1 MEATKKV
8 SGKSA
13 KKWLSENAIIVL
25 MLAVSLI
32 VGIIHPNFFAVANL
46 INLFKNVSIRY
57 IIALGISGC
66 LITTGNDLSAGRLAG
81 FAACLACIFAQTEG
95 AAGKFYPNM
104 PTLPTPVVFILVIAI
119 CAIVGLCNGLVVSY
133 LKVQPFIATLGMQQV
148 VYGICLVYTGGTPIG
163 SLNKNFT
170 SLASNTILKVP
181 VLIWIALVVAV
192 CFWFLYNKT
201 RHGKY
206 MYAIGG
212 NEAAAEVAGV
222 NVYATKIRIYILASC
237 MFGLAGCL
245 ITTGNDLSAG
255 RLAGFAACLAC
266 IFAQT
271 EGASGKFYP
280 NMPTLSTP
288 VVFILVIAI
297 CAIVGLCNGLVVSY
311 LKVQPFIATLG
322 MQQVVYGIC
331 LVYTGGTP
339 IGSLNSNFTA
349 LAKDTFL
356 AIPVLIWF
364 ALIVAVCFWFLY
376 NKTRHGKYMY
386 AIGGNEA
393 AAEVAGVNVN
403 ATKIRIYILASC
415 MFGLAGCLL
424 AAKSGGASVNTA
436 QGYELD
442 AIAACTIGGVST
454 TGGVGTVPGV
464 LVGVLVFELMKVA
477 LQFMNVNSS
486 YTYIVQGLVIIVAV
500 AIDIRKYLAKK

>member
-1 MEATKKV
+1 MEATKKLD
-8 SGKSA
+8 GKA
-13 KKWLSENAIIVL
+13 VGKWLSNNAIIMM
-25 MLAVSLI
+25 MLAITLI
-32 VGIIHPNFFAVANL
+32 VGIIHPNFFSGTNM

-57 IIALGISGC
+57 IIALGIS
-66 LITTGNDLSAGRLAG
+66 
-81 FAACLACIFAQTEG
+81 
-95 AAGKFYPNM
+95 
-104 PTLPTPVVFILVIAI
+104 
-119 CAIVGLCNGLVVSY
+119 
-133 LKVQPFIATLGMQQV
+133 
-148 VYGICLVYTGGTPIG
+148 
-163 SLNKNFT
+163 
-170 SLASNTILKVP
+170 
-181 VLIWIALVVAV
+181 
-192 CFWFLYNKT
+192 
-201 RHGKY
+201 
-206 MYAIGG
+206 
-212 NEAAAEVAGV
+212 
-222 NVYATKIRIYILASC
+222 
-237 MFGLAGCL
+237 GCL

-339 IGSLNSNFTA
+339 IGSLNKNFTS
-349 LAKDTFL
+349 LASDTIL
-356 AIPVLIWF
+356 GIPVLIVI

-376 NKTRHGKYMY
+376 NKTRHG
-386 AIGGNEA
+386 IGGNEA
-393 AAEVAGVNVN
+393 AAEVAGVNVY

>member
-8 SGKSA
+8 TGKSV
-13 KKWLSENAIIVL
+13 KKWLGNNAIIVL

-32 VGIIHPNFFAVANL
+32 VGIIHPNFFALANI

-163 SLNKNFT
+163 SLNKDFT

-181 VLIWIALVVAV
+181 VLIWIAL
-192 CFWFLYNKT
+192 
-201 RHGKY
+201 
-206 MYAIGG
+206 
-212 NEAAAEVAGV
+212 
-222 NVYATKIRIYILASC
+222 
-237 MFGLAGCL
+237 
-245 ITTGNDLSAG
+245 
-255 RLAGFAACLAC
+255 
-266 IFAQT
+266 
-271 EGASGKFYP
+271 
-280 NMPTLSTP
+280 
-288 VVFILVIAI
+288 
-297 CAIVGLCNGLVVSY
+297 
-311 LKVQPFIATLG
+311 
-322 MQQVVYGIC
+322 
-331 LVYTGGTP
+331 
-339 IGSLNSNFTA
+339 
-349 LAKDTFL
+349 
-356 AIPVLIWF
+356 
-364 ALIVAVCFWFLY
+364 IVAVCFWFLY
-376 NKTRHGKYMY
+376 N
-386 AIGGNEA
+386 
-393 AAEVAGVNVN
+393 
-403 ATKIRIYILASC
+403 
-415 MFGLAGCLL
+415 GLAGCLL

-442 AIAACTIGGVST
+442 AIAASTIGGVST
-454 TGGVGTVPGV
+454 TGGVGTVPGI

>member
-1 MEATKKV
+1 MEATKKLN
-8 SGKSA
+8 GKA
-13 KKWLSENAIIVL
+13 VGKWLSNNAIIMM
-25 MLAVSLI
+25 MLAITLI
-32 VGIIHPNFFAVANL
+32 VGIMHPNFFSGTNM

-57 IIALGISGC
+57 IIALGIS
-66 LITTGNDLSAGRLAG
+66 
-81 FAACLACIFAQTEG
+81 
-95 AAGKFYPNM
+95 
-104 PTLPTPVVFILVIAI
+104 
-119 CAIVGLCNGLVVSY
+119 
-133 LKVQPFIATLGMQQV
+133 
-148 VYGICLVYTGGTPIG
+148 
-163 SLNKNFT
+163 
-170 SLASNTILKVP
+170 
-181 VLIWIALVVAV
+181 
-192 CFWFLYNKT
+192 
-201 RHGKY
+201 
-206 MYAIGG
+206 
-212 NEAAAEVAGV
+212 
-222 NVYATKIRIYILASC
+222 
-237 MFGLAGCL
+237 GCL

-339 IGSLNSNFTA
+339 IGSLN
-349 LAKDTFL
+349 
-356 AIPVLIWF
+356 
-364 ALIVAVCFWFLY
+364 

-393 AAEVAGVNVN
+393 AAEVAGVNVH

-436 QGYELD
+436 MGYELD

>member
-1 MEATKKV
+1 MKKLSKFVDTRIGFFTLLVVLFWFKTLFAYFTDFNLGASNIFQYIILIFNPLATTALIYSIAFYFKRARFFYPVIMGLDIANTLLLYLNVIYYREFTDFMTIATMTGYSKV
-8 SGKSA
+8 NQGLSGSSLA
-13 KKWLSENAIIVL
+13 LTNFHDVFYWLDIVVIIVL
-25 MLAVSLI
+25 MLLVSLF
-32 VGIIHPNFFAVANL
+32 VGIIHPNFFAPANL

-163 SLNKNFT
+163 SLNKDFT

-181 VLIWIALVVAV
+181 VLIWI
-192 CFWFLYNKT
+192 
-201 RHGKY
+201 
-206 MYAIGG
+206 
-212 NEAAAEVAGV
+212 
-222 NVYATKIRIYILASC
+222 
-237 MFGLAGCL
+237 
-245 ITTGNDLSAG
+245 
-255 RLAGFAACLAC
+255 
-266 IFAQT
+266 
-271 EGASGKFYP
+271 
-280 NMPTLSTP
+280 
-288 VVFILVIAI
+288 
-297 CAIVGLCNGLVVSY
+297 
-311 LKVQPFIATLG
+311 
-322 MQQVVYGIC
+322 
-331 LVYTGGTP
+331 
-339 IGSLNSNFTA
+339 
-349 LAKDTFL
+349 
-356 AIPVLIWF
+356 

-393 AAEVAGVNVN
+393 AAEVAGVNVH

-442 AIAACTIGGVST
+442 AIAASTIGGVST
-454 TGGVGTVPGV
+454 TGGVGTVPGI

>member
-95 AAGKFYPNM
+95 AAGKFYPNL

-119 CAIVGLCNGLVVSY
+119 CAIVGLANGLVVSY

-170 SLASNTILKVP
+170 SLASNTIVGVP

-212 NEAAAEVAGV
+212 N
-222 NVYATKIRIYILASC
+222 
-237 MFGLAGCL
+237 
-245 ITTGNDLSAG
+245 
-255 RLAGFAACLAC
+255 
-266 IFAQT
+266 
-271 EGASGKFYP
+271 
-280 NMPTLSTP
+280 
-288 VVFILVIAI
+288 I
-297 CAIVGLCNGLVVSY
+297 CTS
-311 LKVQPFIATLG
+311 
-322 MQQVVYGIC
+322 
-331 LVYTGGTP
+331 
-339 IGSLNSNFTA
+339 
-349 LAKDTFL
+349 
-356 AIPVLIWF
+356 
-364 ALIVAVCFWFLY
+364 
-376 NKTRHGKYMY
+376 R
-386 AIGGNEA
+386 
-393 AAEVAGVNVN
+393 
-403 ATKIRIYILASC
+403 
-415 MFGLAGCLL
+415 
-424 AAKSGGASVNTA
+424 
-436 QGYELD
+436 
-442 AIAACTIGGVST
+442 
-454 TGGVGTVPGV
+454 
-464 LVGVLVFELMKVA
+464 
-477 LQFMNVNSS
+477 
-486 YTYIVQGLVIIVAV
+486 
-500 AIDIRKYLAKK
+500 

>member
-1 MEATKKV
+1 MEDTKKI
-8 SGKSA
+8 SGKKVKS
-13 KKWLSENAIIVL
+13 WITNNAIIIL
-25 MLAVSLI
+25 MLVIVIA
-32 VGIIHPNFFAVANL
+32 VGIMKPKFFGTSNL
-46 INLFKNVSIRY
+46 VNTLKNISIRY

-119 CAIVGLCNGLVVSY
+119 CAIVGLANGLVVSY

-170 SLASNTILKVP
+170 SLASDTILGIP
-181 VLIWIALVVAV
+181 VLIVIALIVAV

-245 ITTGNDLSAG
+245 
-255 RLAGFAACLAC
+255 
-266 IFAQT
+266 
-271 EGASGKFYP
+271 
-280 NMPTLSTP
+280 
-288 VVFILVIAI
+288 
-297 CAIVGLCNGLVVSY
+297 
-311 LKVQPFIATLG
+311 
-322 MQQVVYGIC
+322 
-331 LVYTGGTP
+331 
-339 IGSLNSNFTA
+339 
-349 LAKDTFL
+349 
-356 AIPVLIWF
+356 
-364 ALIVAVCFWFLY
+364 
-376 NKTRHGKYMY
+376 
-386 AIGGNEA
+386 
-393 AAEVAGVNVN
+393 
-403 ATKIRIYILASC
+403 
-415 MFGLAGCLL
+415 L

-442 AIAACTIGGVST
+442 AIAASTIGGVST
-454 TGGVGTVPGV
+454 TGGVGTVPGI

>member
-1 MEATKKV
+1 MEATKKLN
-8 SGKSA
+8 GKA
-13 KKWLSENAIIVL
+13 VGKWLSNNAIIMM
-25 MLAVSLI
+25 MLAVTLI
-32 VGIIHPNFFAVANL
+32 VGIIHPNFFSGTNM

-66 LITTGNDLSAGRLAG
+66 LITTGNDLSAGRVAG
-81 FAACLACIFAQTEG
+81 FAACLAAILAQK
-95 AAGKFYPNM
+95 AGYSGRFYPNM
-104 PTLPTPVVFILVIAI
+104 PELPLLAIFAIVIAI
-119 CAIVGLCNGLVVSY
+119 CAIFGLVNGLVVSY
-133 LKVQPFIATLGMQQV
+133 LKVQPFIATLGMQQI
-148 VYGICLVYTGGTPIG
+148 VYGICLVYTGANPIG
-163 SLNKNFT
+163 GLRSDFT
-170 SLASNTILKVP
+170 
-181 VLIWIALVVAV
+181 
-192 CFWFLYNKT
+192 
-201 RHGKY
+201 G
-206 MYAIGG
+206 
-212 NEAAAEVAGV
+212 
-222 NVYATKIRIYILASC
+222 
-237 MFGLAGCL
+237 
-245 ITTGNDLSAG
+245 
-255 RLAGFAACLAC
+255 
-266 IFAQT
+266 
-271 EGASGKFYP
+271 
-280 NMPTLSTP
+280 
-288 VVFILVIAI
+288 
-297 CAIVGLCNGLVVSY
+297 
-311 LKVQPFIATLG
+311 IATQNILG
-322 MQQVVYGIC
+322 
-331 LVYTGGTP
+331 
-339 IGSLNSNFTA
+339 
-349 LAKDTFL
+349 
-356 AIPVLIWF
+356 IPVLI
-364 ALIVAVCFWFLY
+364 LIAVVVAICFWFLY

>member
-1 MEATKKV
+1 MEATKKLN
-8 SGKSA
+8 GKA
-13 KKWLSENAIIVL
+13 VGKWLSNNAIIMM
-25 MLAVSLI
+25 MLAITLI
-32 VGIIHPNFFAVANL
+32 VGIMHPNFFSGTNM

-57 IIALGISGC
+57 IIALGIS
-66 LITTGNDLSAGRLAG
+66 
-81 FAACLACIFAQTEG
+81 
-95 AAGKFYPNM
+95 
-104 PTLPTPVVFILVIAI
+104 
-119 CAIVGLCNGLVVSY
+119 
-133 LKVQPFIATLGMQQV
+133 
-148 VYGICLVYTGGTPIG
+148 
-163 SLNKNFT
+163 
-170 SLASNTILKVP
+170 
-181 VLIWIALVVAV
+181 
-192 CFWFLYNKT
+192 
-201 RHGKY
+201 
-206 MYAIGG
+206 
-212 NEAAAEVAGV
+212 
-222 NVYATKIRIYILASC
+222 
-237 MFGLAGCL
+237 GCL

-339 IGSLNSNFTA
+339 IGSLNKNFTS
-349 LAKDTFL
+349 LASNT
-356 AIPVLIWF
+356 IIGVPVLIWI
-364 ALIVAVCFWFLY
+364 ALVVAACFWFLY

-393 AAEVAGVNVN
+393 AAEVAG
-403 ATKIRIYILASC
+403 
-415 MFGLAGCLL
+415 
-424 AAKSGGASVNTA
+424 GASVNTA
-436 QGYELD
+436 MGYELD

>member
-1 MEATKKV
+1 MEDTKKI
-8 SGKSA
+8 SGKKVKS
-13 KKWLSENAIIVL
+13 WITNNAIIIL
-25 MLAVSLI
+25 MLVIVIA
-32 VGIIHPNFFAVANL
+32 VGIMKPKFFGTSNL
-46 INLFKNVSIRY
+46 VNTLKNISIRY

-66 LITTGNDLSAGRLAG
+66 LITTGNDLSAGRVAG
-81 FAACLACIFAQTEG
+81 FAACLAAILAQK
-95 AAGKFYPNM
+95 AGYSGRFYPNM
-104 PTLPTPVVFILVIAI
+104 PELPLLAIFAIVIAI
-119 CAIVGLCNGLVVSY
+119 CAIFGLVNGLVVSY

-170 SLASNTILKVP
+170 SLASNTIIGVP
-181 VLIWIALVVAV
+181 VLIWIAL
-192 CFWFLYNKT
+192 
-201 RHGKY
+201 
-206 MYAIGG
+206 I
-212 NEAAAEVAGV
+212 VAG
-222 NVYATKIRIYILASC
+222 
-237 MFGLAGCL
+237 
-245 ITTGNDLSAG
+245 
-255 RLAGFAACLAC
+255 
-266 IFAQT
+266 
-271 EGASGKFYP
+271 
-280 NMPTLSTP
+280 
-288 VVFILVIAI
+288 
-297 CAIVGLCNGLVVSY
+297 
-311 LKVQPFIATLG
+311 
-322 MQQVVYGIC
+322 
-331 LVYTGGTP
+331 
-339 IGSLNSNFTA
+339 
-349 LAKDTFL
+349 
-356 AIPVLIWF
+356 
-364 ALIVAVCFWFLY
+364 CFWFLY

>member
-1 MEATKKV
+1 MEATKKLT
-8 SGKSA
+8 GKSV
-13 KKWLSENAIIVL
+13 KKWLGNNAIIVL
-25 MLAVSLI
+25 MLLVSLF
-32 VGIIHPNFFAVANL
+32 VGIIHPNFFAPANL

-163 SLNKNFT
+163 SLNKDFT

-181 VLIWIALVVAV
+181 VLIWIALIVAV

-237 MFGLAGCL
+237 MFGLAGCCWL
-245 ITTGNDLSAG
+245 QSPAAHPSTLHRAMSWMPLQLLPSA
-255 RLAGFAACLAC
+255 AF
-266 IFAQT
+266 
-271 EGASGKFYP
+271 P
-280 NMPTLSTP
+280 PP
-288 VVFILVIAI
+288 
-297 CAIVGLCNGLVVSY
+297 
-311 LKVQPFIATLG
+311 
-322 MQQVVYGIC
+322 
-331 LVYTGGTP
+331 
-339 IGSLNSNFTA
+339 
-349 LAKDTFL
+349 
-356 AIPVLIWF
+356 
-364 ALIVAVCFWFLY
+364 
-376 NKTRHGKYMY
+376 
-386 AIGGNEA
+386 
-393 AAEVAGVNVN
+393 
-403 ATKIRIYILASC
+403 
-415 MFGLAGCLL
+415 
-424 AAKSGGASVNTA
+424 
-436 QGYELD
+436 
-442 AIAACTIGGVST
+442 
-454 TGGVGTVPGV
+454 GGVGTVPGI

>member
-1 MEATKKV
+1 MEATKKLN
-8 SGKSA
+8 GKA
-13 KKWLSENAIIVL
+13 VGKWLSNNAIIMM
-25 MLAVSLI
+25 MLAITLV
-32 VGIIHPNFFAVANL
+32 VGIIHPNFFSGTNM

-57 IIALGISGC
+57 IIALGIS
-66 LITTGNDLSAGRLAG
+66 
-81 FAACLACIFAQTEG
+81 
-95 AAGKFYPNM
+95 
-104 PTLPTPVVFILVIAI
+104 
-119 CAIVGLCNGLVVSY
+119 
-133 LKVQPFIATLGMQQV
+133 
-148 VYGICLVYTGGTPIG
+148 
-163 SLNKNFT
+163 
-170 SLASNTILKVP
+170 
-181 VLIWIALVVAV
+181 
-192 CFWFLYNKT
+192 
-201 RHGKY
+201 
-206 MYAIGG
+206 
-212 NEAAAEVAGV
+212 
-222 NVYATKIRIYILASC
+222 
-237 MFGLAGCL
+237 GCL

-311 LKVQPFIATLG
+311 LKVQPLIATLGMQQVVYGICLVYTGGTPIGSLNKNFTSLASNTILKVQPFIATLG

-339 IGSLNSNFTA
+339 IGSLNKDFTSLASNTLFGV
-349 LAKDTFL
+349 
-356 AIPVLIWF
+356 PVLIII
-364 ALIVAVCFWFLY
+364 ALFVACCFWFLY

-393 AAEVAGVNVN
+393 AAEVAGVNVY

-436 QGYELD
+436 MGYELD
-442 AIAACTIGGVST
+442 AIAASTIGGVST
-454 TGGVGTVPGV
+454 TGGVGTVPGI

>member
-1 MEATKKV
+1 MEATKKLT
-8 SGKSA
+8 GKSV
-13 KKWLSENAIIVL
+13 KKWLGNNAIIVL
-25 MLAVSLI
+25 MLLVSLF
-32 VGIIHPNFFAVANL
+32 VGIIHPNFFAPANL

-245 ITTGNDLSAG
+245 LNVPAGTGLGKIPELLRRAFCEEG
-255 RLAGFAACLAC
+255 YHGFLTLEPHLAMFDFFAP
-266 IFAQT
+266 
-271 EGASGKFYP
+271 GAKGGK
-280 NMPTLSTP
+280 SQ
-288 VVFILVIAI
+288 
-297 CAIVGLCNGLVVSY
+297 
-311 LKVQPFIATLG
+311 K
-322 MQQVVYGIC
+322 
-331 LVYTGGTP
+331 
-339 IGSLNSNFTA
+339 
-349 LAKDTFL
+349 
-356 AIPVLIWF
+356 
-364 ALIVAVCFWFLY
+364 
-376 NKTRHGKYMY
+376 
-386 AIGGNEA
+386 
-393 AAEVAGVNVN
+393 
-403 ATKIRIYILASC
+403 
-415 MFGLAGCLL
+415 
-424 AAKSGGASVNTA
+424 
-436 QGYELD
+436 
-442 AIAACTIGGVST
+442 
-454 TGGVGTVPGV
+454 
-464 LVGVLVFELMKVA
+464 
-477 LQFMNVNSS
+477 LQFENNP
-486 YTYIVQGLVIIVAV
+486 IVEKMKSEMAEPGRPKDGAEAYATQYHALVEILNPI
-500 AIDIRKYLAKK
+500 LN

>member
-8 SGKSA
+8 NGKSV

-25 MLAVSLI
+25 MLLVSLI
-32 VGIIHPNFFAVANL
+32 VGIIHPNFFALANI

-104 PTLPTPVVFILVIAI
+104 HTMATPVVFILVIAI

-170 SLASNTILKVP
+170 SLASNTIIGIP
-181 VLIWIALVVAV
+181 VLIWIALVVA
-192 CFWFLYNKT
+192 
-201 RHGKY
+201 
-206 MYAIGG
+206 A
-212 NEAAAEVAGV
+212 
-222 NVYATKIRIYILASC
+222 
-237 MFGLAGCL
+237 
-245 ITTGNDLSAG
+245 
-255 RLAGFAACLAC
+255 
-266 IFAQT
+266 
-271 EGASGKFYP
+271 
-280 NMPTLSTP
+280 
-288 VVFILVIAI
+288 
-297 CAIVGLCNGLVVSY
+297 
-311 LKVQPFIATLG
+311 
-322 MQQVVYGIC
+322 
-331 LVYTGGTP
+331 
-339 IGSLNSNFTA
+339 
-349 LAKDTFL
+349 
-356 AIPVLIWF
+356 
-364 ALIVAVCFWFLY
+364 CFWFLY

-442 AIAACTIGGVST
+442 AIAACTIGPIPFLAIFALIVGLFFWFLYNKTRHGKYMYAIGGNENAAQVAGVNVTASLIRIYILASCMYALGGFLVGAKAGGASTNTGNGYELEAIAACTIGGVST
-454 TGGVGTVPGV
+454 NGGVGKVSGV
-464 LVGVLVFELMKVA
+464 LVGVLVFEVLKIC
-477 LQFMNVNSS
+477 LQFLGVDPA
-486 YTYIVQGLVIIVAV
+486 YTYIAQGLVIVIAV
-500 AIDIRKYLAKK
+500 ALDLRKYLAKK

>member
-1 MEATKKV
+1 MEATKKLN
-8 SGKSA
+8 GKA
-13 KKWLSENAIIVL
+13 VGKWLSNNAIIMM
-25 MLAVSLI
+25 MLAITLI
-32 VGIIHPNFFAVANL
+32 VGIMHPNFFSGTNM

-170 SLASNTILKVP
+170 SLASNTLFGVP
-181 VLIWIALVVAV
+181 VLIIIALFVAC

-245 ITTGNDLSAG
+245 
-255 RLAGFAACLAC
+255 
-266 IFAQT
+266 
-271 EGASGKFYP
+271 
-280 NMPTLSTP
+280 
-288 VVFILVIAI
+288 
-297 CAIVGLCNGLVVSY
+297 
-311 LKVQPFIATLG
+311 
-322 MQQVVYGIC
+322 
-331 LVYTGGTP
+331 
-339 IGSLNSNFTA
+339 
-349 LAKDTFL
+349 
-356 AIPVLIWF
+356 
-364 ALIVAVCFWFLY
+364 
-376 NKTRHGKYMY
+376 
-386 AIGGNEA
+386 
-393 AAEVAGVNVN
+393 
-403 ATKIRIYILASC
+403 
-415 MFGLAGCLL
+415 L

-436 QGYELD
+436 MGYELD
-442 AIAACTIGGVST
+442 AIAASTIGGVST
-454 TGGVGTVPGV
+454 TGGVGTVPGI

>member
-1 MEATKKV
+1 MNTERAARLLQGEGNFYGTLNPSVTLRVTGPGCGTQHPLRVVNNTCVLLAAAPTATPV
-8 SGKSA
+8 SYAHLDVYK
-13 KKWLSENAIIVL
+13 
-25 MLAVSLI
+25 
-32 VGIIHPNFFAVANL
+32 
-46 INLFKNVSIRY
+46 R
-57 IIALGISGC
+57 
-66 LITTGNDLSAGRLAG
+66 
-81 FAACLACIFAQTEG
+81 Q
-95 AAGKFYPNM
+95 AGKFYPNM

-170 SLASNTILKVP
+170 SLASDTILGIP
-181 VLIWIALVVAV
+181 LLIIIALIVAA

-245 ITTGNDLSAG
+245 
-255 RLAGFAACLAC
+255 
-266 IFAQT
+266 
-271 EGASGKFYP
+271 
-280 NMPTLSTP
+280 
-288 VVFILVIAI
+288 
-297 CAIVGLCNGLVVSY
+297 
-311 LKVQPFIATLG
+311 
-322 MQQVVYGIC
+322 
-331 LVYTGGTP
+331 
-339 IGSLNSNFTA
+339 
-349 LAKDTFL
+349 
-356 AIPVLIWF
+356 
-364 ALIVAVCFWFLY
+364 
-376 NKTRHGKYMY
+376 
-386 AIGGNEA
+386 
-393 AAEVAGVNVN
+393 
-403 ATKIRIYILASC
+403 
-415 MFGLAGCLL
+415 L

-442 AIAACTIGGVST
+442 AIAASTIGGVST
-454 TGGVGTVPGV
+454 TGGVGTVPGI